1 MKRLIFTAFL
11 IMALTFSVCADPLRQ
26 VTFNDVLELPS
37 DPPTQTYQYGS
48 QPSQFYQY
56 WPAKNNA
63 MKAANVIFIHGGCWL
78 KNYGIRHSYPLSTAL
93 TKEGFNLWSVEYRR
107 LGEKNAEWPASLND
121 VSNAIEN
128 ILRQTNGKQTVVM
141 GHSAGGHLALLAT
154 SNERQYAEQVD
165 AVLGLAAITDM
176 QAYIAEDGSCNQAAK
191 ALLGTAKSN
200 FNLAQADPKQQTLHH
215 NTWLLQGSADNIV
228 PMSQADVFSVD
239 NVNTK
244 IVDDAGHFDMIHPQT
259 NAWEAIVQRLKEE
272 LKQ

>member
-1 MKRLIFTAFL
+1 MKRLILTACL

-26 VTFNDVLELPS
+26 VTFNEVLELPS
-37 DPPTQTYQYGS
+37 DLPTQTYQYGS

-78 KNYGIRHSYPLSTAL
+78 KDYGIRHSYPLSTAL

-128 ILRQTNGKQTVVM
+128 ILSQTNGKPTAVM

-154 SNERQYAEQVD
+154 SNDRQYAEQVD

-176 QAYIAEDGSCNQAAK
+176 RAYIAKVGSCNQAAK
-191 ALLGTAKSN
+191 ALLGTAKSD

-215 NTWLLQGSADNIV
+215 NTWLLQGSTDNIV

-239 NVNTK
+239 NVNTM

>member
-1 MKRLIFTAFL
+1 MKRLIFTACL

-26 VTFNDVLELPS
+26 VTFNEVLELPS
-37 DPPTQTYQYGS
+37 DPPTQTYPYGS

-63 MKAANVIFIHGGCWL
+63 MKASNVIFIHGGCWL
-78 KNYGIRHSYPLSTAL
+78 KDYGIRHSYPLSTAL

-121 VSNAIEN
+121 VLNAIEN
-128 ILRQTNGKQTVVM
+128 ILRQTNGKPTAVI

-154 SNERQYAEQVD
+154 SNDRQYAEQVD

-191 ALLGTAKSN
+191 ALLETAKSD

-228 PMSQADVFSVD
+228 PMGQAGVFSVD
-239 NVNTK
+239 NVNTM